1 MTTAILSREGEDALR
16 RLNGLTA
23 FYRRLA
29 FLPDAEPPGRLIAD
43 RRASSVGR
51 TLQETVIVRSV
62 TIVEAY
68 MTDLG
73 RRLVDDH
80 LSRVPSD
87 DVALVSLAVHLRD
100 SRMSDLDHGKWEE
113 LVTLWSGG
121 LDVALQREFN
131 GYARLVALR
140 TTRHAIVHRYGDM
153 TPQYRKQHR
162 QRLTD
167 EGFQDPLSAEGLV
180 PLMRADVLDAL
191 GLCVATVRWIERQ
204 LAAL

>member
-1 MTTAILSREGEDALR
+1 MTGAILTREGEDALR
-16 RLNGLTA
+16 RLNGLAA

-29 FLPDAEPPGRLIAD
+29 FLPDPEPPGRLMGA

-80 LSRVPSD
+80 LRRVPAGD
-87 DVALVSLAVHLRD
+87 LPLASLAVHLRD
-100 SRMSDLDHGKWEE
+100 SRMADLDHGKWEE
-113 LVTLWSGG
+113 LVTLWSDG
-121 LDVALQREFN
+121 LDIALQQQFTN
-131 GYARLVALR
+131 YARLAALR

-162 QRLTD
+162 QRLIA
-167 EGFQDPLSAEGLV
+167 EGFRDPLSAEGLV
-180 PLMRADVLDAL
+180 PLTRADVLDAL
-191 GLCVATVRWIERQ
+191 ELCLATVRWFETQ
-204 LAAL
+204 LANL